1 MESLNVLLTQ
11 KVNLT
16 LNVLED
22 FYNVALTKTNADGV
36 MRNIYMPV
44 ELDSPDGLYLKSL
57 VSKVWDYIPDAEPD
71 ALSQA
76 KARKLQEINNQWI
89 ALEKTGWDSGQGFN
103 LGITPSDVALLV
115 GVYTLAKEA
124 SLSGFPIPSIIA
136 KDNSSIQF
144 ATIEEMTTLMLQYGG
159 ARSEMS
165 FNFALK
171 RKAVEAATTIEEV
184 NTII

>member
-89 ALEKTGWDSGQGFN
+89 ALEKTGWDSSQGFN
-103 LGITPSDVALLV
+103 LGVTSSDVALLV

-124 SLSGFPIPSIIA
+124 AALGFPIPSIIA

-165 FNFALK
+165 SNFAIK

-184 NTII
+184 NAII

>member
-57 VSKVWDYIPDAEPD
+57 VSRVWNYIPNAEPD

-76 KARKLQEINNQWI
+76 KARKLELINSQWA
-89 ALEKTGWDSGQGFN
+89 ALEKTGWDTGLPQGH
-103 LGITPSDVALLV
+103 LGITPNDVALIS
-115 GVYTLAKEA
+115 GAFSLAKEA
-124 SLSGFPIPSIIA
+124 ANLGQS
-136 KDNSSIQF
+136 
-144 ATIEEMTTLMLQYGG
+144 
-159 ARSEMS
+159 
-165 FNFALK
+165 
-171 RKAVEAATTIEEV
+171 
-184 NTII
+184 

>member
-44 ELDSPDGLYLKSL
+44 ELNSPDGLYLKSL
-57 VSKVWDYIPDAEPD
+57 VSKVWNYIPDTEPD

-76 KARKLQEINNQWI
+76 KARKLQEIDSQWT

-103 LGITPSDVALLV
+103 LGIASSDVALLV
-115 GVYTLAKEA
+115 GVFSLAKEA
-124 SLSGFPIPSIIA
+124 AAMGLPIPSIIA
-136 KDNSSIQF
+136 MNNSVVNFS
-144 ATIEEMTTLMLQYGG
+144 TIDEMTLLLLRYGA
-159 ARSEMS
+159 ARSQMS
-165 FNFALK
+165 EDFAAK
-171 RKAVEAATTIEEV
+171 RRAVEAATTIEEV
-184 NTII
+184 ESI

>member
-1 MESLNVLLTQ
+1 MESLSIILTQ
-11 KVNLT
+11 KINLNTNT
-16 LNVLED
+16 LQDV
-22 FYNVALTKTNADGV
+22 YNVTLCKTTTDGTTK
-36 MRNIYMPV
+36 NITMPV
-44 ELDSPDGLYLKSL
+44 ELNSADGVFLKSL

-76 KARKLQEINNQWI
+76 KARKLQEINSQWI
-89 ALEKTGWDSGQGFN
+89 VLEQTGWDSGQGFS
-103 LGITPSDVALLV
+103 LGITSSDVALLV

-124 SLSGFPIPSIIA
+124 AALGFPIPSIIA
-136 KDNSSIQF
+136 KDNSSVQF
-144 ATIEEMTTLMLQYGG
+144 ATIVEMTTLMLQYGG

-184 NTII
+184 NAII